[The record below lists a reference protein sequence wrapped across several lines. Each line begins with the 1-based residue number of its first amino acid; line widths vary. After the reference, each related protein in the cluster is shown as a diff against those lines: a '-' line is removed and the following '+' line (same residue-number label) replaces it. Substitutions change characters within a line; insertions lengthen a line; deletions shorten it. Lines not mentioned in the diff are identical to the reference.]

1 MHHQSP
7 LFSRKKA
14 LNRKNHFPS
23 IRLGLRPPRSSQTS
37 RFIVSEF
44 LTAPQTPA
52 TSTIWGQLCA
62 GHCANPEGP
71 AEPGRAFNRSS
82 QGRGG
87 RQESSHQGCDVVSAR
102 TGVRSH
108 RSSRPTLVAREGGID
123 SGSVPTCPQ
132 SFSIVTASALW
143 GPPLPFVWTRLN
155 SFLWHPQDPGL
166 SPSIPRR

>member
-23 IRLGLRPPRSSQTS
+23 VRLGLRPPRSSQTS

-102 TGVRSH
+102 TGVHSH
-108 RSSRPTLVAREGGID
+108 RSSRPTLVAREGSVYQRQTQRQKSCKTLHHSRSIRD
-123 SGSVPTCPQ
+123 SVLSSSV
-132 SFSIVTASALW
+132 SSSSA
-143 GPPLPFVWTRLN
+143 GEAV
-155 SFLWHPQDPGL
+155 
-166 SPSIPRR
+166 